1 MTQKPIARYYRGA
14 RTTHLERLHD
24 SAPGD
29 FFYQKPMYDFD
40 VTRAPAGVRVEQTSF
55 VHIAALVLKGTY
67 SRLEIVEPYAPSAL
81 PQNLVLSVAAR
92 VGRLLRRQPTQLVTY
107 AIENA
112 DLPRKVAAST
122 HLPVAV
128 TRALL
133 RLTVGFCYRSLTRIV
148 FGTADAETNYEAL
161 LGARMKRRPPET
173 TLIWGLPTA
182 HPSALTVDS
191 DEPASKVLFV
201 GALDER
207 KGIRQLMDSWSNVL
221 ASSPN
226 AELQILGKGPLE
238 AEVLRWA
245 QTAPRTTVI
254 IDPARDVIFEAQR
267 HADVAVLLSQPF
279 TNWKEQIGLPIVEGL
294 SVGTEIVAS
303 TETGIAEWLQKQGH
317 KVLSPTIKRA
327 ELASAIAGALE
338 HRRTRE
344 EIRAELPPVDGRLDA
359 DRWLFTG
366 DMHEKTGS

>member
-40 VTRAPAGVRVEQTSF
+40 MTRAPAGVRVEQTSF
-55 VHIAALVLKGTY
+55 LHIAALVLKGTY
-67 SRLEIVEPYAPSAL
+67 SKLEIVEPYAPSAL
-81 PQNLVLSVAAR
+81 PQNLVLSAAAR
-92 VGRLLRRQPTQLVTY
+92 IGRVLHRQPTQLVTY

-182 HPSALTVDS
+182 HPSALTVDN
-191 DEPASKVLFV
+191 EERASKVLFV

-207 KGIRQLMDSWSNVL
+207 KGIRQLMDSWSDVL
-221 ASSPN
+221 AASPD

-238 AEVLRWA
+238 AEVLTWA
-245 QTAPRTTVI
+245 KTAPRTTVI
-254 IDPARDVIFEAQR
+254 IDPTRDVIFEAQR

-303 TETGIAEWLQKQGH
+303 TETGIAGWLENHGH
-317 KVLSPTIKRA
+317 QVLAPHAPRSA
-327 ELASAIAGALE
+327 LASAVVHALQS
-338 HRRTRE
+338 RRVRS
-344 EIRAELPPVDGRLDA
+344 AVLADLPDIDGRLAA
-359 DRWLFTG
+359 DRWLFIPAI
-366 DMHEKTGS
+366 

>member
-40 VTRAPAGVRVEQTSF
+40 MTRAPAGVRVEQTSF

-81 PQNLVLSVAAR
+81 PQNLVLSMAAR
-92 VGRLLRRQPTQLVTY
+92 IGRLLHRQPTQLVTY

-133 RLTVGFCYRSLTRIV
+133 RLTVGFCYRSLTRVV

-191 DEPASKVLFV
+191 EEPASNVLFV

-207 KGIRQLMDSWSNVL
+207 KGIRQLMDSWSDVL
-221 ASSPN
+221 AASPN

-245 QTAPRTTVI
+245 LTAPRTTVI

-267 HADVAVLLSQPF
+267 QADVAVLLSQPF

-303 TETGIAEWLQKQGH
+303 TETGIAEWLEKHGH
-317 KVLSPTIKRA
+317 RVLSPEATSNQVA
-327 ELASAIAGALE
+327 DAIANAIGSRRPRQVILE
-338 HRRTRE
+338 G
-344 EIRAELPPVDGRLDA
+344 LSNVDGRLAA
-359 DRWLFTG
+359 DDWLFAS
-366 DMHEKTGS
+366 DS

>member
-24 SAPGD
+24 FAPGD

-55 VHIAALVLKGTY
+55 VHIAVLILKGTY

-81 PQNLVLSVAAR
+81 PQNLILSVAAR
-92 VGRLLRRQPTQLVTY
+92 ISRLFHRQPTQLVTY

-112 DLPRKVAAST
+112 DLPLKVAAST

-133 RLTVGFCYRSLTRIV
+133 RLTVGFCYRSLTRVV

-161 LGARMKRRPPET
+161 LGARMKRRPPQT

-182 HPSALTVDS
+182 HPSALAVDS
-191 DEPASKVLFV
+191 EEQASKVLFV

-207 KGIRQLMDSWSNVL
+207 KGIRQLMDSWSEVL

-238 AEVLRWA
+238 TEVVSWA

-254 IDPARDVIFEAQR
+254 IDPTRDVIFEAQR

-303 TETGIAEWLQKQGH
+303 TETGIAQWLEKHGH
-317 KVLSPTIKRA
+317 RVLSASAAKG
-327 ELASAIAGALE
+327 ELADAIIGAL
-338 HRRTRE
+338 RTR
-344 EIRAELPPVDGRLDA
+344 RPRTGVLQALPAVDGRMAA
-359 DRWLFTG
+359 DRWLFA
-366 DMHEKTGS
+366 

>member
-1 MTQKPIARYYRGA
+1 MIQKPIARYYRGA

-55 VHIAALVLKGTY
+55 VHVAALVLKGTY

-92 VGRLLRRQPTQLVTY
+92 VGRLLHRQPTQLVTY

-133 RLTVGFCYRSLTRIV
+133 RLTVGFCYRSLTRVV

-191 DEPASKVLFV
+191 DGPASKVLFV

-207 KGIRQLMDSWSNVL
+207 KGIRQLMDSWSDVL

-238 AEVLRWA
+238 AEVLNWA
-245 QTAPRTTVI
+245 ETAPRTTVI
-254 IDPARDVIFEAQR
+254 IDPTRDVIFEAQR
-267 HADVAVLLSQPF
+267 QADVAVLLSQPF

-303 TETGIAEWLQKQGH
+303 TETGIADWLENHGH
-317 KVLSPTIKRA
+317 RILSPEATSHQVA
-327 ELASAIAGALE
+327 GAIANAIGS
-338 HRRTRE
+338 RRPRQV
-344 EIRAELPPVDGRLDA
+344 ILDSLSNVDGRLAA
-359 DRWLFTG
+359 DDWLFPR
-366 DMHEKTGS
+366 DS

>member
-40 VTRAPAGVRVEQTSF
+40 MTRAPAGVRVEQTSF

-81 PQNLVLSVAAR
+81 PQNLVLSAAAR
-92 VGRLLRRQPTQLVTY
+92 IGRVFHRQPTQLVTY

-128 TRALL
+128 TRAML
-133 RLTVGFCYRSLTRIV
+133 RLTVGFCYRSLTRVV

-161 LGARMKRRPPET
+161 LGARMKRRPPDT

-182 HPSALTVDS
+182 HASALVGDC
-191 DEPASKVLFV
+191 DKPAAKVLFV

-221 ASSPN
+221 AASPS

-238 AEVLRWA
+238 AEVLNWA
-245 QTAPRTTVI
+245 ETAPRATVI
-254 IDPARDVIFEAQR
+254 IDPTRDVIFEAQR
-267 HADVAVLLSQPF
+267 HADVTVLLSQPF

-303 TETGIAEWLQKQGH
+303 TETGIAEWLEKHGH
-317 KVLSPTIKRA
+317 RVLSPEATSNQVA
-327 ELASAIAGALE
+327 DAIANAIGSRRPRQVILE
-338 HRRTRE
+338 G
-344 EIRAELPPVDGRLDA
+344 LSNVDGRLAA
-359 DRWLFTG
+359 DDWLFAS
-366 DMHEKTGS
+366 DS